1 MVGNQNIHNT
11 EIDKHR
17 KTNNDKT
24 NSDDNNITR
33 LIKISFRSLH
43 TLLYVYHA
51 HVQGVKDYHISGS
64 WDIVSCKYVHSF
76 L

>member
-1 MVGNQNIHNT
+1 MIEQIVMIIILQDWLKTPSDHYIH
-11 EIDKHR
+11 
-17 KTNNDKT
+17 
-24 NSDDNNITR
+24 
-33 LIKISFRSLH
+33 
-43 TLLYVYHA
+43 YVYHA